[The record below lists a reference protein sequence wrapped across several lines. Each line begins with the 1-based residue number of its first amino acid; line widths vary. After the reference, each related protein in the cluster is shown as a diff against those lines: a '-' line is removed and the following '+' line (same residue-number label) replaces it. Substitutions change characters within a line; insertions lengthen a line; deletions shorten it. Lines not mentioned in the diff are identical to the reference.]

1 MLIWEACS
9 VLSCTADHVP
19 RAQGRRPEKGVPMLS
34 EVTMLSFWALLS
46 RGGFPAV
53 LPSRADWF
61 WAYREEGEVTWQLSS
76 STSRNLTSLHHAH
89 ILLIWLWHREWR
101 KTD

>member
-9 VLSCTADHVP
+9 VLSCTADRVP
-19 RAQGRRPEKGVPMLS
+19 RWSHAAQGRRLEKGVPMLS
-34 EVTMLSFWALLS
+34 KVTMLSFWALLS

-53 LPSRADWF
+53 TQQGRDWF
-61 WAYREEGEVTWQLSS
+61 WAYKEEGKVTWQLSS

-89 ILLIWLWHREWR
+89 ILLIWL
-101 KTD
+101 